1 MSSATASAAKGSAK
15 PSESKIT
22 VAKVPPK
29 LVALPFLE
37 EPPAEGTFGAKKQ
50 KKDDGSKG
58 QK

>member
-37 EPPAEGTFGAKKQ
+37 EPTVGGDLWGQEAKEG
-50 KKDDGSKG
+50 
-58 QK
+58 